1 MATEEEVRE
10 ALEYIDPSGLDYQE
24 WLNVGMAIKAEGLP
38 CLLWDDWSRRDPKR
52 YDGKCWS
59 KWETLKGE
67 GITGNT
73 LFKMAIDNGYRSNH
87 FGGAPGN
94 REIMEGEVMD
104 VTDLYKV
111 IDQRDVNISLIPKCP
126 AKWDPI
132 DDARRYISTLFAS
145 GDHISY
151 CTECYKDKDG
161 KYHPKGRSYDRTA
174 SRLLSELDSAVRIED
189 VFYDYDHDCGAWV
202 SFNPMDGLGGKAENV
217 TDFKYTLVESD
228 TQDLNVQYSLMT
240 ELRLPIAALVHS
252 GNKSIHAIVRVDANN
267 EKDYS
272 RKVDQLFKICKK
284 NGLDVDTST
293 KNPSRLSRMP
303 GFVRGDQ
310 KQYLIAT
317 NIGCESWD
325 EWIEYI
331 EGINDDLPDPEDFA
345 TIWENLPELAPVLI
359 KDVLRKGHKMLISG
373 GSKTGKSML
382 MIQLAIAI
390 ATGKEWLNLQC
401 TKGKVLYVNLEIDKA
416 SFAKRIAQACT
427 KMQVA
432 QSDIENNLIIWNLR
446 GHSTTLDK
454 LTPKLIRRC
463 AKENFSAIII
473 DPVYKVMMGDENKA
487 GDMAQF
493 CNQFDKI
500 ATQLNSSVIY
510 VHHFSKG
517 DQDKKASID
526 RASGSGVFARDP
538 DVISTITKLKTDIG
552 DDPAVRV
559 EFTLRE
565 FADMNP
571 INAWYRYPTH
581 VVDTS
586 GELIGKKLV
595 GSTQK
600 KSREELLNDFV
611 IELHVAYE
619 NLAFDADN
627 NPKEVTQPEIIRWFS
642 KGKHSISRRDFNR
655 KFNDAVDMGLTDL
668 RKKDTNK
675 RDGSAAVIYRCAE
688 GERE

>member
-345 TIWENLPELAPVLI
+345 SIWDDLPELAPELI
-359 KDVLRKGHKMLISG
+359 HGILRKGHKMLLSG

-382 MIQLAIAI
+382 MIQMAVAI
-390 ATGKEWLNLQC
+390 ATGGCWLNKLCEQ
-401 TKGKVLYVNLEIDKA
+401 GKVLYVNLEIDRA
-416 SFAKRIAQACT
+416 SFARRIAETC
-427 KMQVA
+427 KMRDVDQEK
-432 QSDIENNLIIWNLR
+432 IKNNLIVWNLR

-454 LTPKLIRRC
+454 LAPKLIRRC
-463 AKENFSAIII
+463 SKEGFKAVII

-500 ATQLNSSVIY
+500 ATQLNCAVIY

-538 DVISTITKLKTDIG
+538 DVISTVTKLKTDEN

-565 FADMNP
+565 FPEMKP
-571 INAWYRYPTH
+571 INAWYRYPIH
-581 VVDTS
+581 VVDDT
-586 GELIGKKLV
+586 GELKGKKLV
-595 GSTQK
+595 GSSQK
-600 KSREELLNDFV
+600 KSHEESLNEFV
-611 IELHVAYE
+611 TALHVAYE
-619 NLAFDADN
+619 NLSYDTEG
-627 NPKEVTQPEIIRWFS
+627 NPKEVTQPDMIKWL
-642 KGKHSISRRDFNR
+642 KTDRRSFQRNF
-655 KFNDAVDMGLTDL
+655 KEAVELDLTDL
-668 RKKDTNK
+668 RKEDSNK
-675 RDGSAAVIYRCAE
+675 KTGKPTIIYRCAE
-688 GERE
+688 GAQND

>member
-1 MATEEEVRE
+1 MATETEVRE
-10 ALEYIDPSGLDYQE
+10 ALSFIDPSGLSYQD

-38 CLLWDDWSRRDPKR
+38 CSLWDEWSRRDPQR
-52 YDGKCWS
+52 YDGGCWK
-59 KWETLKGE
+59 KWESLNGS

-73 LFKMAIDNGYRSNH
+73 LFKMAIDGGYSSH
-87 FGGAPGN
+87 SYSSGGIGN
-94 REIMEGEVMD
+94 REIFDGEEID
-104 VTDLYKV
+104 STDLYKV
-111 IDQRDVNISLIPKCP
+111 LDSKEVDVSLIPKCP
-126 AKWDPI
+126 NNWDPI
-132 DDARRYISTLFAS
+132 EDARRYISTLFAAD
-145 GDHISY
+145 DHISY
-151 CTECYKDKDG
+151 CTESYKDKDG

-174 SRLLSELDSAVRIED
+174 ARLLTELDEATRIED

-202 SFNPMDGLGGKAENV
+202 SFNPMDGQGGKAENV
-217 TDFKYTLVESD
+217 TDFKYALVESD

-252 GNKSIHAIVRVDANN
+252 GNKSIHAIVRVDAGN
-267 EKDYS
+267 EKEYS

-284 NGLDVDTST
+284 NGLDIDTST

-303 GFVRGDQ
+303 GFVRRDK

-331 EGINDDLPDPEDFA
+331 EGINDDLPDPEDFSK
-345 TIWENLPELAPVLI
+345 IWENLPELAPELVQGI
-359 KDVLRKGHKMLISG
+359 LRKGHKMLLSG

-390 ATGKEWLNLQC
+390 ATGGHWLNKYCAQ
-401 TKGKVLYVNLEIDKA
+401 GKVLYVNLEIDRA
-416 SFAKRIAQACT
+416 SFSRRIAEACQ
-427 KMQVA
+427 KRA
-432 QSDIENNLIIWNLR
+432 IEPQKLKNNLIVWNLR

-454 LTPKLIRRC
+454 LAPKLIRRC
-463 AKENFSAIII
+463 AKENFTAVII

-500 ATQLNSSVIY
+500 ATQLNCAVIY

-538 DVISTITKLKTDIG
+538 DVISTVTKLNVDE
-552 DDPAVRV
+552 PAVRV

-565 FADMNP
+565 FPDMDP
-571 INAWYRYPTH
+571 IDAWYRYPIH
-581 VVDTS
+581 VVDDT
-586 GELIGKKLV
+586 GELKGKKLV
-595 GSTQK
+595 GASTK
-600 KSREELLNDFV
+600 KTHEESLNEFV
-611 IELHVAYE
+611 DKMHLAFE
-619 NLAFDADN
+619 NLCTDN
-627 NPKEVTQPEIIRWFS
+627 AGNPKEVTQTEMISWMNMNRSQFVTWF
-642 KGKHSISRRDFNR
+642 KEATKE
-655 KFNDAVDMGLTDL
+655 GLTYL
-668 RKKDTNK
+668 KKEK
-675 RDGSAAVIYRCAE
+675 PKKP
-688 GERE
+688 GEKTIITKDEELE

>member
-1 MATEEEVRE
+1 MATETEVRE
-10 ALEYIDPSGLDYQE
+10 ALSFIDPSGLSYQD

-38 CLLWDDWSRRDPKR
+38 CSLWDEWSRRDPQR
-52 YDGKCWS
+52 YDGGCWK
-59 KWETLKGE
+59 KWESLNGS

-73 LFKMAIDNGYRSNH
+73 LFKMAIDGGYSSH
-87 FGGAPGN
+87 SYSSGGIGN
-94 REIMEGEVMD
+94 REIFDGEEID
-104 VTDLYKV
+104 STDLYKV
-111 IDQRDVNISLIPKCP
+111 LDSKEVDVSLIPKCP
-126 AKWDPI
+126 NNWDPI
-132 DDARRYISTLFAS
+132 EDARRYISTLFAAD
-145 GDHISY
+145 DHISY
-151 CTECYKDKDG
+151 CTESYKDKDG

-174 SRLLSELDSAVRIED
+174 ARLLTELDEATRIED

-202 SFNPMDGLGGKAENV
+202 SFNPMDGQGGKAENV
-217 TDFKYTLVESD
+217 TDFKYALVESD

-252 GNKSIHAIVRVDANN
+252 GNKSIHAIVRVDAGN
-267 EKDYS
+267 EKEYS

-284 NGLDVDTST
+284 NGLDIDTST

-303 GFVRGDQ
+303 GFVRRDK

-331 EGINDDLPDPEDFA
+331 EGINDDLPDPEDFSK
-345 TIWENLPELAPVLI
+345 IWEDLPELAPELVQGI
-359 KDVLRKGHKMLISG
+359 LRKGHKMLLSG

-390 ATGKEWLNLQC
+390 ATGGHWLNKYCAQ
-401 TKGKVLYVNLEIDKA
+401 GKVLYVNLEIDRA
-416 SFAKRIAQACT
+416 SFSRRIAEACQ
-427 KMQVA
+427 KRA
-432 QSDIENNLIIWNLR
+432 IEPEKLKNNLIVWNLR

-454 LTPKLIRRC
+454 LAPKLIRRC
-463 AKENFSAIII
+463 AKENFTAVII

-500 ATQLNSSVIY
+500 ATQLNCAVIY

-538 DVISTITKLKTDIG
+538 DVISTVTKLNTDE
-552 DDPAVRV
+552 PAVRV

-565 FADMNP
+565 FPDMDP
-571 INAWYRYPTH
+571 IDAWYRYPIH
-581 VVDTS
+581 VVDDT
-586 GELIGKKLV
+586 GELKGKKLV
-595 GSTQK
+595 GASTK
-600 KSREELLNDFV
+600 KTHEETLSDFV
-611 IELHVAYE
+611 DMLHVAYE
-619 NLAFDADN
+619 NLSYGPN
-627 NPKEVTQPEIIRWFS
+627 GEEKEVTQPDLYRWMKMSKAQFQRWFNEA
-642 KGKHSISRRDFNR
+642 GDL
-655 KFNDAVDMGLTDL
+655 GLTDL
-668 RKKDTNK
+668 RKKNSNQK
-675 RDGSAAVIYRCAE
+675 DGGKAIIYRVVSE
-688 GERE
+688 GGDT